1 MGQKL
6 GITEPAPDI
15 AVFTALPVERQA
27 LLDALG
33 PSVRYR
39 WQGQDLNVCDVDG
52 TRVLV
57 LPPSGMGNVGIAALA
72 TRAIGVWNPAQLLL
86 VGIAGGV
93 RGAGDD
99 LRLGDVLVPDQVVGY
114 ELSKLTVEGPK
125 PRYETYRPD
134 YGLLSMAGSVE
145 PAEWLLSGTAPAGV
159 DPLPTTSRGPK
170 AHFGPVLSGEK
181 VIADDHTVDGL
192 RTAWPKALG
201 VEMESLGVALAAYRG
216 GPGFLMVKAVCD
228 FADSEKN
235 DDWHDYAAAAA
246 ARFSVAVLRRY
257 AGEHGATAGAER
269 PQAVP
274 LDAPDSFPGAV
285 KVQFCRGLVDD
296 WEELADYF
304 GIPLHTKRRF
314 QTGNEPRGVW
324 EWLEVRHKLPLLPQA
339 LQEVHPDLPKF
350 FGPGA
355 HT

>member
-6 GITEPAPDI
+6 GTTYPAPDI
-15 AVFTALPVERQA
+15 AVFTALPVERQS

-33 PSVRYR
+33 AAVPYR
-39 WQGQDLNVCDVDG
+39 WQGQDLHIADIDG

-57 LPPSGMGNVGIAALA
+57 LPPSGMGNVGVAALA
-72 TRAIGVWNPAQLLL
+72 ARVIGVWNPAQLLL

-114 ELSKLTVEGPK
+114 ELSKLTADGAK

-134 YGLLSMAGSVE
+134 YGLLSMAGSVQTQ
-145 PAEWLLSGTAPAGV
+145 EWLLSGTAPAAAG
-159 DPLPTTSRGPK
+159 PLPTRGPK
-170 AHFGPVLSGEK
+170 AHFGPVFSGEK
-181 VIADDHTVDGL
+181 VLADDRAVNGL

-201 VEMESLGVALAAYRG
+201 VEMESLGIALAAYRG

-228 FADSEKN
+228 FADSDKN
-235 DDWHDYAAAAA
+235 DEWHEYAAAAA
-246 ARFSVAVLRRY
+246 AHFSVAVLRRY
-257 AGEHGATAGAER
+257 AGRHVVTAGAER

-274 LDAPDSFPGAV
+274 VDVRSTFPGAV
-285 KVQFCRGLVDD
+285 KVQFCRRAADD
-296 WEELADYF
+296 WEDLADYF
-304 GIPLHTKRRF
+304 ETPPHAKRRF
-314 QTGNEPRGVW
+314 RTGNEPREVW
-324 EWLEVRHKLPLLPQA
+324 EWLETRHKLHLLPQA
-339 LQEVHPDLPKF
+339 LQEIGRDDLADLLRS
-350 FGPGA
+350 GD